1 MSRGLAVV
9 ALLLGC
15 APTPGPTPPRVPLLD
30 EHDPAEPPVSIVAYG
45 TSLTADGGW
54 FDAVAAELDRQYPD
68 AATYTNA
75 AEGAR
80 YSVWG
85 LEQLDARVLVAEPDL
100 VFLEFAV
107 NDAYLPYAVSID
119 ESRANLR
126 ELVRRL
132 RAARPA
138 VEVVVLITNVVI
150 GAHAEARPELAAY
163 YQAWRDTAAELGLEV
178 VELEPA
184 WRHLLETSPAVF
196 DRLMPDG
203 IHPSIEGHRRVNAPL
218 VLAALRG
225 EPLDPIAHADAV
237 RSGL

>member
-1 MSRGLAVV
+1 MAT
-9 ALLLGC
+9 LLVGC
-15 APTPGPTPPRVPLLD
+15 ASEPTPWLRPFVERSDG
-30 EHDPAEPPVSIVAYG
+30 DPAVSVVAYG

-68 AATYTNA
+68 AGTFTNA

-80 YSVWG
+80 YSVWA

-107 NDAYLPYAVSID
+107 NDAYLPYDVSV
-119 ESRANLR
+119 EQSQENLR

-132 RAARPA
+132 RAARPS
-138 VEVVVLITNVVI
+138 VPIIVLMTNVVI
-150 GAHAEARPELAAY
+150 GEHATARPELAAY
-163 YQAWRDTAAELGLEV
+163 YDAWRATAGELDLGV

-184 WRHLLETSPAVF
+184 WLHILEAAPEAF

-203 IHPSIEGHRRVNAPL
+203 IHPSFEGHRRVNAPL
-218 VLAALRG
+218 VLAFLRG
-225 EPLDPIAHADAV
+225 QSVDPVVFADEVIA
-237 RSGL
+237 SL